1 MTVDDLDGEGYTAG
15 KPHWIWGVLI
25 LGGAVLYGGY
35 KIIMWL
41 STQTS

>member
-1 MTVDDLDGEGYTAG
+1 MTVDDLDGEGYTTG
-15 KPHWIWGVLI
+15 KPHWGWAVLI
-25 LGGAVLYGGY
+25 IAGIVLFCGY